1 MLQATAVQGLRQ
13 LSAGLLLFT
22 LVEAAVV
29 LLVELLEQA
38 VLEAAAQGKI
48 TTLLELLVVE
58 ILEAVEAVAG
68 IHRLVA

>member
-68 IHRLVA
+68 IHLLVA